1 MKKTIMT
8 FILPFLLF
16 GILMEMSCTKG
27 VAIQSVCNYYDVEL
41 LKAQAEKTQEK
52 GIKLQKG
59 TLEDTM
65 SVKSG
70 LLLLRKKEKNISS
83 KKKKGTSSKKVK
95 NIDDLTMQG
104 TQALE
109 FFELSAEDVVKNI
122 GALFTADQKKTG
134 ILASVSMAQFILESG
149 YGKSEL
155 AQNANNLFGMKCSL
169 SGNDWAGSTWDDTN
183 KYIKKTQEQNAD
195 GSYEI
200 ITADF
205 RKYLCIEDSIA
216 DHSAYL
222 LGAKNGNELRYDGL
236 KGCTNYK
243 KAIQIIKDGGYATD
257 FSYVQ
262 KLCSIIER
270 WDLTQFDIKQ
280 DSMPTKSKKNK
291 NTRKKVKKSKKVKKL
306 MQN

>member
-8 FILPFLLF
+8 FMLPFLLL
-16 GILMEMSCTKG
+16 GMLVEMSCAKG
-27 VAIQSVCNYYDVEL
+27 VAIQSVCSYYDEER
-41 LKAQAEKTQEK
+41 LKAKTEKVQES
-52 GIKLQKG
+52 L
-59 TLEDTM
+59 
-65 SVKSG
+65 KSG
-70 LLLLRKKEKNISS
+70 LLLLRKKGRNTTS
-83 KKKKGTSSKKVK
+83 KKKKGVLSKKAEG
-95 NIDDLTMQG
+95 ISDSATQG
-104 TQALE
+104 TQASDFL
-109 FFELSAEDVVKNI
+109 ELSAEDVVKNI

-169 SGNDWAGSTWDDTN
+169 SGNDWSGSTWDGTN
-183 KYIKKTQEQNAD
+183 KYIKKTREQNAD

-222 LGAKNGNELRYDGL
+222 LGAKNGNELRYAGL
-236 KGCTNYK
+236 KGCTDYK
-243 KAIQIIKDGGYATD
+243 KAIQIIKDGGYATA

-262 KLCSIIER
+262 ELCSIIER
-270 WDLTQFDIKQ
+270 YNLTQFDVKK
-280 DSMPTKSKKNK
+280 DSMLTKSKKNK
-291 NTRKKVKKSKKVKKL
+291 NTRKKTKTSKKKKITK
-306 MQN
+306 N

>member
-8 FILPFLLF
+8 FMLPFLLL
-16 GILMEMSCTKG
+16 GMLVEMSCAKG
-27 VAIQSVCNYYDVEL
+27 VAIQSVCSYYDEEL
-41 LKAQAEKTQEK
+41 LKGKTEKVQES
-52 GIKLQKG
+52 L
-59 TLEDTM
+59 
-65 SVKSG
+65 KSG
-70 LLLLRKKEKNISS
+70 LLLLRKKGKNTTS
-83 KKKKGTSSKKVK
+83 KKKKGVLSKKAEG
-95 NIDDLTMQG
+95 ISGSATQG
-104 TQALE
+104 TQASDFL
-109 FFELSAEDVVKNI
+109 ELSAEDVVKNI

-134 ILASVSMAQFILESG
+134 VLASVSMAQFILESG

-169 SGNDWAGSTWDDTN
+169 SGNNWVGSTWDGTS
-183 KYIKKTQEQNAD
+183 KYTKETREQCAD
-195 GSYEI
+195 GSHEI

-222 LGAKNGNELRYDGL
+222 LGAKNGNELRYAGL
-236 KGCTNYK
+236 KDCTDYK

-257 FSYVQ
+257 FSYMQ

-270 WDLTQFDIKQ
+270 YNLTQFDVKK

-291 NTRKKVKKSKKVKKL
+291 NTRKKTSKKKKITK
-306 MQN
+306 N